1 MGEGQRGREWLTQ
14 IGVCVGYA
22 LGFCAIHA
30 ANTTAAHWHVYAG
43 FQLICLLLVPYR
55 YWAAM
60 CLGEAVPNACFAWQ
74 CLPDFNAT
82 WVAVRMIPEILLC
95 MPIVWFYRERLAVFP
110 TKYLVNVKALLGCL
124 FMAAVVISAYNFV
137 LISTLGITSGPYRP
151 RPLIA
156 GIYLAGNYAGL
167 LTIVPCA
174 LIARLDYRKIRV
186 KAQIGRL
193 RFSRLLADAL
203 GLAIP
208 VIVLIAMMTNYVSND
223 PTQLLETTMLIPA
236 AVAWLALKHGW
247 RAVALSGTVVIIC
260 NGILQPGTPTPGPAE
275 MTIVICLAVSALYTL
290 GAKVSAQRLR
300 DERERIA
307 AQEVHDMARQ
317 HLMDTERRMRR
328 AAERLEF
335 VAGALH
341 IANSQTLQ
349 HMRRILPNI
358 ETHAFYKQAV
368 KAHEQ
373 VYMLAESLHPSAWRD
388 RGLPAALNETLARA
402 LDEAGLSYR
411 CEISGRGFMFLE
423 SAVHTAIYRTACE
436 SIVYVTSDITCSS
449 VKLIVRAGETNHRRW
464 VVVRVEG
471 HLDKNGVAKSV
482 YFGEPRRE
490 LALKL
495 GTSLSDVQ
503 GMRAHA
509 RTFDGVLHVRAS
521 VGRVAVTTLLHSQS
535 VGVQKQKDSQPLRLW
550 VD

>member
-1 MGEGQRGREWLTQ
+1 MGNGQFGREWLTQ

-22 LGFCAIHA
+22 FAFCAIHA
-30 ANTTAAHWHVYAG
+30 ANTAAAHWHVYAG
-43 FQLICLLLVPYR
+43 FQLICLLLIPYR
-55 YWAAM
+55 YWPA
-60 CLGEAVPNACFAWQ
+60 LLIGEAVPNAYFAWQ

-82 WVAVRMIPEILLC
+82 WVAVRMIPEVLLC
-95 MPIVWFYRERLAVFP
+95 MPIVWFSRERLGVFP
-110 TKYLVNVKALLGCL
+110 TKHLVNIKALLSCFAL
-124 FMAAVVISAYNFV
+124 VAVVISAYNFA
-137 LISTLGITSGPYRP
+137 LISTLGITSGPFRP

-156 GIYLAGNYAGL
+156 AIYLSGNYAGL
-167 LTIVPCA
+167 LTIVPWA
-174 LIARLDYRKIRV
+174 LIARLDYRKRRMT
-186 KAQIGRL
+186 ALLHRL
-193 RFSRLLADAL
+193 RSSRLLADAA
-203 GLAIP
+203 GMAIP
-208 VIVLIAMMTNYVSND
+208 VIVLMAMMANYVSNA
-223 PTQLLETTMLIPA
+223 PTQLLQTAMLIPA
-236 AVAWLALKHGW
+236 TWLTFKHGW
-247 RAVALSGTVVIIC
+247 RAAALAGTVVIVC
-260 NGILQPGTPTPGPAE
+260 NGILQPRTPTPGPAE
-275 MTIVICLAVSALYTL
+275 MTTVICLAVRAMYAL

-307 AQEVHDMARQ
+307 TQEVHDMARQ
-317 HLMDTERRMRR
+317 QLMATEHRMRR

-335 VAGALH
+335 VAGSLH

-411 CEISGRGFMFLE
+411 CEIGGRGFMFLE

-449 VKLIVRAGETNHRRW
+449 VKLIVRAGETNRRRW

-471 HLDKNGVAKSV
+471 CLDANGVAKGV
-482 YFGEPRRE
+482 YFSAPRRE
-490 LALKL
+490 LAVKL
-495 GTSLSDVQ
+495 GTNLSDVQ

-509 RTFDGVLHVRAS
+509 RTFDGMLHVRSNAE
-521 VGRVAVTTLLHSQS
+521 RVVVTTLLHSQS
-535 VGVQKQKDSQPLRLW
+535 IGVQKQKDSEPLRLW

>member
-1 MGEGQRGREWLTQ
+1 MGNRQFGREWLTQ
-14 IGVCVGYA
+14 VGVCVGYA
-22 LGFCAIHA
+22 LAFCAIHA
-30 ANTTAAHWHVYAG
+30 ANAAAAHWHVYAG
-43 FQLICLLLVPYR
+43 FQLICLLLIPYR
-55 YWAAM
+55 YWPA
-60 CLGEAVPNACFAWQ
+60 LLVGEAVPNAYFAWQ

-82 WVAVRMIPEILLC
+82 WVAVRMVPEILLC
-95 MPIVWFYRERLAVFP
+95 MPIVWFSRERLGVFP
-110 TKYLVNVKALLGCL
+110 TKHLVNVKALLSCFAL
-124 FMAAVVISAYNFV
+124 VAVALSAYNFA
-137 LISTLGITSGPYRP
+137 LISTLGITSGPFRP

-156 GIYLAGNYAGL
+156 AIYLSGNYAGL
-167 LTIVPCA
+167 LTIVPWA
-174 LIARLDYRKIRV
+174 LIARLDYRKRRM
-186 KAQIGRL
+186 KALLHRL
-193 RFSRLLADAL
+193 RSSRLLADAA
-203 GLAIP
+203 GMAIP
-208 VIVLIAMMTNYVSND
+208 VIVLMAMMANYVSNA
-223 PTQLLETTMLIPA
+223 PTQLLETAMLIPA
-236 AVAWLALKHGW
+236 TWLTFKHGW
-247 RAVALSGTVVIIC
+247 RAAALAGTVVIIC

-275 MTIVICLAVSALYTL
+275 MTTVICLAVSAMYAL

-307 AQEVHDMARQ
+307 TQEVHDMARQ
-317 HLMDTERRMRR
+317 QLMATERRMRR

-335 VAGALH
+335 VAGSLH

-411 CEISGRGFMFLE
+411 CEIGGRGFMFLE

-436 SIVYVTSDITCSS
+436 SIVYVTSDITCSG
-449 VKLIVRAGETNHRRW
+449 VKLIVRAGETNGRRW

-471 HLDKNGVAKSV
+471 YLDANGVAKGV
-482 YFGEPRRE
+482 YFSGPRRE
-490 LALKL
+490 LAVKL
-495 GTSLSDVQ
+495 GTNMSDVQ
-503 GMRAHA
+503 DMRAHA
-509 RTFDGVLHVRAS
+509 RTFDGVLHVRSSAE
-521 VGRVAVTTLLHSQS
+521 RVIVTTLLHSQS
-535 VGVQKQKDSQPLRLW
+535 IGVQKQKDSEPLRLW